1 MRIRISSMYWNS
13 LTYKSLAGTQVQGQK
28 ATYTHTHTHNV
39 LMHWYDSPTILFSFE
54 PPSKKVTPQVTVY
67 PENTGSFMLHNQKA
81 KK

>member
-39 LMHWYDSPTILFSFE
+39 LMH
-54 PPSKKVTPQVTVY
+54 
-67 PENTGSFMLHNQKA
+67 
-81 KK
+81 